1 MKTTYDFIDENKRK
15 TILLILLFPISLAI
29 ITYISLFVFV
39 LFSKG
44 QTSLGQPMTAISALS
59 EVRGIYLG
67 IFAVVIVIS
76 SLWTLISFYLGHNFI
91 LSSANSKQADP
102 EEHKEIIRLVENI
115 SITAGLPMP
124 KIYIMN
130 DSSLNAFATGRNP
143 NNSYVVLTS
152 GIIERLEKPE
162 LETVIAHEMAHIGNR
177 DTRLM
182 MIIILVIGFFTFVGG
197 LLLRSSFRSRGG
209 KNNKGAIVL
218 VLIGLVLYL
227 YGTIVAP
234 LIRLAISRRRE
245 FQADATAALITRNPQ
260 GLISALKKISSNP
273 RVASFDKNELMAPM
287 CIESP
292 LRIKISLFNSL
303 SGLFSTHPPIEK
315 RIEALQTMDGT
326 SL

>member
-1 MKTTYDFIDENKRK
+1 MKTTYDFIDENRRK

-44 QTSLGQPMTAISALS
+44 QASSGQPMTAVSALS
-59 EVRGIYLG
+59 EVSGIYLG
-67 IFAVVIVIS
+67 VFAVVIVIS
-76 SLWTLISFYLGHNFI
+76 ALWTLISFYMGHDFI

-124 KIYIMN
+124 KVYIMN

-143 NNSYVVLTS
+143 DNSYVVLTS
-152 GIIERLEKPE
+152 GIIEKLEKQE

-197 LLLRSSFRSRGG
+197 LLLRSSFRGRSG
-209 KNNKGAIVL
+209 KNNKGAIIL

-287 CIESP
+287 CIASP
-292 LRIKISLFNSL
+292 LRIQISLFNSL

-315 RIEALQTMDGT
+315 RIEALQTMDGNF
-326 SL
+326 L